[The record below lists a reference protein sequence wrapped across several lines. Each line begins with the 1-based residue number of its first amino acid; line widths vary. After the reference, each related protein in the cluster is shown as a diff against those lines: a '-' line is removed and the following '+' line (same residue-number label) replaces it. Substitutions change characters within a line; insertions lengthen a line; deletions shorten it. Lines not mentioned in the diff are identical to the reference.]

1 MRFDIRILGS
11 SSALPTKE
19 RTLSSQVVNLNEKH
33 FMIDCGDGTQVQ
45 VRKYGV
51 KFQRI
56 NHIFISHLHGDHF
69 FGLIGLLSTMQL
81 LGRTNPINIYCP
93 EKLDKI
99 INLQLKITDS
109 YFTFP
114 VNYHFHS
121 KEDNQLLVDGNDYTI
136 HSFQLKHR
144 IPTWGFVFREKPL
157 SRNIDKKFVANHDIP
172 IDQFEKIKNG
182 ADFIDEKGN
191 VYPNEK
197 ITIAPPKP
205 RSFAYCSDTK
215 YTESILPYISGVD
228 LLYHEATFGEDKR
241 KEADEK
247 FHSTAKDAA
256 MIAKKAK
263 DGQLIIGH
271 FSARYK
277 DAEVLLNE
285 AREIFPDTQLA
296 VDGEV
301 YKIKQ
306 KN

>member
-1 MRFDIRILGS
+1 M
-11 SSALPTKE
+11 PTKE